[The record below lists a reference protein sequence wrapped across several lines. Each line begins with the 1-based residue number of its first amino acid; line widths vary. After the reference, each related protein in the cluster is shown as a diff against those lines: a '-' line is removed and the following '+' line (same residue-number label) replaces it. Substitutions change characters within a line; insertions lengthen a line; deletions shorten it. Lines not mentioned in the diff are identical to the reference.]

1 MTRNIVA
8 KIDLILHATEDFQK
22 IVESLN
28 DLFAIEKEE
37 IAKQELSGHF
47 GNPILMLHVEVKKKR
62 ADQFIK
68 KLVSLIPRETVNE
81 LLTNIEEQIF
91 ESSLYIRFSKQNL
104 VKKILTLEEKDPV
117 RIAIYTPTYVKKEI
131 PDTYRKL
138 LGENSD
144 KTRK

>member
-22 IVESLN
+22 IAEPLN

-37 IAKQELSGHF
+37 IAKRERSGHF

-68 KLVSLIPRETVNE
+68 KLVSLIPRETMSE
-81 LLTNIEEQIF
+81 LLTNIEERIF
-91 ESSLYIRFSKQNL
+91 ESSLYIRFSKQDF
-104 VKKILTLEEKDPV
+104 VKKILALEEKDPI

-138 LGENSD
+138 LNQNND
-144 KTRK
+144 

>member
-1 MTRNIVA
+1 MTKNIVA

-22 IVESLN
+22 IAEPLN
-28 DLFAIEKEE
+28 DLFAIEKED

-68 KLVSLIPRETVNE
+68 KLVSLIPRETMSE
-81 LLTNIEEQIF
+81 LLTNIEERIF
-91 ESSLYIRFSKQNL
+91 ESSMYIRFSKQNL
-104 VKKILTLEEKDPV
+104 VKKILTLEEKDPI
-117 RIAIYTPTYVKKEI
+117 RIAIYTPIYVKKEI

-138 LGENSD
+138 LNQNND
-144 KTRK
+144 

>member
-22 IVESLN
+22 IAEPLN
-28 DLFAIEKEE
+28 DLFAIEKED

-47 GNPILMLHVEVKKKR
+47 GNPILMLHVKVKKKR

-68 KLVSLIPRETVNE
+68 KLVSLIPRETMSE

-91 ESSLYIRFSKQNL
+91 ESSMYMRFSKQNL
-104 VKKILTLEEKDPV
+104 VKKILTLEEKDPI
-117 RIAIYTPTYVKKEI
+117 RIVIDTPTYVKKEI

-138 LGENSD
+138 LNQNND
-144 KTRK
+144 